1 MNSENKKQKVSIN
14 GVGWKTVKLIYLRRK
29 LWFSIGLPI
38 FLSLM
43 FSIYAQCSLDN
54 IIDIIQFTAN
64 LIIQILPGVLGFILA
79 GYALMMGL
87 SSSDYIKK
95 LKQHKDQNYDH
106 SMFQTLNAT
115 FAFVLFM
122 LFSTLIFGVITLII
136 IKLGCIYI
144 AIIPQRLGYFINWAY
159 LTFILFLLFYSILSI
174 KDIVINVF
182 NFGQF
187 VQAYKETK
195 SPRGRKKQKDVIEQ
209 KQAE

>member
-1 MNSENKKQKVSIN
+1 MEDRSTK
-14 GVGWKTVKLIYLRRK
+14 IYFRRK
-29 LWFSIGLPI
+29 LWSSISLPI
-38 FLSLM
+38 FFSIL
-43 FSIYAQCSLDN
+43 FSIYALFHFENVLSP
-54 IIDIIQFTAN
+54 IEFIAA

-95 LKQHKDQNYDH
+95 LKQHRDQDYDH
-106 SMFQTLNAT
+106 SMFQTLNTT

-136 IKLGCIYI
+136 RNLNCTYI
-144 AIIPQRLGYFINWAY
+144 EIIPIELGNFINRVY
-159 LTFILFLLFYSILSI
+159 LALIIFLLLYSIITI

-187 VQAYKETK
+187 VQAYKEPKKYKRRTK
-195 SPRGRKKQKDVIEQ
+195 VKVELDEKNSAK
-209 KQAE
+209 

>member
-1 MNSENKKQKVSIN
+1 MSRKKATIN
-14 GVGWKTVKLIYLRRK
+14 GVGWKTVQLIYFRRS
-29 LWFSIGLPI
+29 LWSSIGLPI
-38 FLSLM
+38 LLSLI
-43 FSIYAQCSLDN
+43 FSIYACYYQK
-54 IIDIIQFTAN
+54 DILVLIEIVTD

-95 LKQHKDQNYDH
+95 LKQHKDQSYDH

-122 LFSTLIFGVITLII
+122 LFSTLIFGVVTLII
-136 IKLGCIYI
+136 LKLECAYFEIIPMKLG
-144 AIIPQRLGYFINWAY
+144 IIINKAY
-159 LTFILFLLFYSILSI
+159 LTFIIFLLLYSILAI

-187 VQAYKETK
+187 VQAYKEPDK
-195 SPRGRKKQKDVIEQ
+195 PKRRVKAKKQ
-209 KQAE
+209 